1 MRDSGIFCSIIS
13 NISGRMALRRSPDI
27 VVIDGRIEEAAS
39 KRHLRGVS
47 AHRDRV
53 RQQAEPSCLI
63 FFFGPFQLDCPEQ
76 IRDNSESGQEYTR
89 YRIFRLWTRSANRRH
104 FRTTSS
110 RAASRSHQYG
120 SLPCSTTERLV
131 LTA

>member
-1 MRDSGIFCSIIS
+1 
-13 NISGRMALRRSPDI
+13 MALRRSPDN

-63 FFFGPFQLDCPEQ
+63 FFLAHFNLTARNRSETTQRADRS
-76 IRDNSESGQEYTR
+76 IRDTGFSGYGLGQPIEDISGRRRVGQRQGHINTAVCLV
-89 YRIFRLWTRSANRRH
+89 RLQSDL
-104 FRTTSS
+104 F
-110 RAASRSHQYG
+110 
-120 SLPCSTTERLV
+120 
-131 LTA
+131 